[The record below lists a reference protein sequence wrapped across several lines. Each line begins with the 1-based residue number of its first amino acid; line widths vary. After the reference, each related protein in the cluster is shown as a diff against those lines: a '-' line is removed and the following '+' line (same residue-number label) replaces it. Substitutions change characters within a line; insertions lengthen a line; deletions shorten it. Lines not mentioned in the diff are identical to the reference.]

1 MTTNGHKLET
11 AADVLRWPGQ
21 VVSAVDLVRHLN
33 GQSRLL
39 LSGKAILTPNAI
51 DELGQRGVTVERES
65 DLPALAPSWG
75 YGQDWPHA
83 TVHSAIQALEREGL
97 RFRPLSESNGGS
109 SASWARHVAE
119 CVSHGACS
127 GGVIFCED
135 PALVCCVANK
145 VAGLRAATVTTLGQL
160 GRALEALA
168 PNLIAVEMPGRT
180 FFEVRQILRTVSTTR
195 ACPDGVA
202 CTLKELDGHAHR

>member
-1 MTTNGHKLET
+1 MTTNGHMMET
-11 AADVLRWPGQ
+11 AADVLRWPGR

-33 GQSRLL
+33 GQRRLL
-39 LSGKAILTPNAI
+39 LTGNAILTPNAI
-51 DELGQRGVTVERES
+51 DELRQRGVTVERES
-65 DLPALAPSWG
+65 DTPAVAPNWG
-75 YGQDWPHA
+75 CGQDWPHA
-83 TVHSAIQALEREGL
+83 SVHSALQALEREGL

-109 SASWARHVAE
+109 SASWARSVAE
-119 CVSHGACS
+119 CVSQGTCC
-127 GGVIFCED
+127 GGVIFCEN

-145 VAGLRAATVTTLGQL
+145 IAGLRAATVTTLGQL

-180 FFEVRQILRTVSTTR
+180 FFEVRQILRTVWANRT
-195 ACPDGVA
+195 CPEGVA

>member
-1 MTTNGHKLET
+1 MITNGQRTET
-11 AADVLRWPGQ
+11 SADVLRWPGR

-33 GQSRLL
+33 GQRRLL
-39 LSGKAILTPNAI
+39 LMGRAILTPNAI
-51 DELGQRGVTVERES
+51 DELRQRGVTVERES
-65 DLPALAPSWG
+65 DAAAIAPTWG

-83 TVHSAIQALEREGL
+83 SVHSAIQALQREGL
-97 RFRPLSESNGGS
+97 CLRPLPESNGES
-109 SASWARHVAE
+109 SASWARRVAE
-119 CVSHGACS
+119 CVSQGECG

-180 FFEVRQILRTVSTTR
+180 FFEVRQILRTVLASR

-202 CTLKELDGHAHR
+202 CMLKELDGHAHR